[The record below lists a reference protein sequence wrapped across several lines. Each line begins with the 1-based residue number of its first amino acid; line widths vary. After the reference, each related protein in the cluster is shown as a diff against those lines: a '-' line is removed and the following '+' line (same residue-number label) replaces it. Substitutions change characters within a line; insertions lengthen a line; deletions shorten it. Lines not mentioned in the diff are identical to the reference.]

1 VKKRQWTSIMSEAE
15 KRAKKTTEKLET
27 ISKRK
32 RPQEK

>member
-1 VKKRQWTSIMSEAE
+1 MSEAE
-15 KRAKKTTEKLET
+15 KRAKKTTEKLEN